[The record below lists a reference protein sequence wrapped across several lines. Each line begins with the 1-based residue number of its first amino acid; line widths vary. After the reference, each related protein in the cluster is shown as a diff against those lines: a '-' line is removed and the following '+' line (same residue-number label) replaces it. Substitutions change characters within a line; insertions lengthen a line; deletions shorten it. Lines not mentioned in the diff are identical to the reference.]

1 MVIVLDDIQWLPQEE
16 ASFWRKLI
24 DAHEPVAHVLVVT
37 ISRVTGHTP
46 APARLSSS
54 TFDIRVPQLS
64 EDGVHVLLNECFHHR
79 IVSSQA
85 LASFIHAETG
95 GSSMFTRTIIAQLVK
110 EDVIKFDFD
119 ALLWRFDA
127 AKLQAHLSKAGVD
140 AYLERLILSAPPAVQ
155 ELLFVSAP
163 VIELSTVRSMS
174 TSQGP

>member
-1 MVIVLDDIQWLPQEE
+1 MLDDVQWLAPEE
-16 ASFWRKLI
+16 VSSWRKLI
-24 DAHEPVAHVLVVT
+24 DAHEPMAHVLVVT

-46 APARLSSS
+46 APTPLSAS
-54 TFDIRVPQLS
+54 TFDIKVPQLS
-64 EDGVHVLLNECFHHR
+64 EDGVHVLLNACFHDR

-127 AKLQAHLSKAGVD
+127 VKLQAHLSKAGID
-140 AYLERLILSAPPAVQ
+140 AYLERLILSAPPAVR
-155 ELLFVSAP
+155 ELLFVSAS
-163 VIELSTVRSMS
+163 VIKLTTVRRMPA
-174 TSQGP
+174 SQGP